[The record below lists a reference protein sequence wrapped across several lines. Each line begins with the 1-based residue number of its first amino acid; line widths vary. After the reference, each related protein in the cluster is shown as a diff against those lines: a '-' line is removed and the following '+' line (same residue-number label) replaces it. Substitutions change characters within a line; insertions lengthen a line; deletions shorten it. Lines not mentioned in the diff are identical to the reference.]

1 MTSFSNLEKLENKTL
16 FHEKLNLINKEKFN
30 DLNLH
35 FEFYFHGIP
44 LSIFSKNSTFLNELK
59 EYFPVS
65 WQKKS
70 ENSIKIYQQDIQIE
84 NKNWDNEASQDCFIS
99 DNGEIAIQRDFVA
112 RKNNDEYQVL
122 LTPTLNDD
130 GFFNFMRW
138 LLPLY
143 LIKNNQFLFHCSSV
157 VNKNGKANLYLGH
170 SGAGKT
176 TICELSSP
184 RKIINDD
191 MNIIEFKDNGILIKT
206 GGIGGAF
213 NTKSEHLEEIFDLQ
227 DIYWLNQS
235 DRNERNILTSSKAYS
250 KLMASFANLNWTSL
264 SEDIIEKL
272 SQASL
277 YLASNLKCYEL
288 SFKKESSCWDIIDP

>member
-1 MTSFSNLEKLENKTL
+1 MTSFSNLETLENKTL
-16 FHEKLNLINKEKFN
+16 FQEKLKLINQEQFN
-30 DLNLH
+30 DLNLS
-35 FEFYFHGIP
+35 FEFSFHGIP
-44 LSIFSKNSTFLNELK
+44 LTLFSKNATFLNQLR

-65 WQKKS
+65 WQKKT

-84 NKNWDNEASQDCFIS
+84 NKSWDNEASQDCFIS
-99 DNGEIAIQRDFVA
+99 DNGEVAIQRDFVA

-122 LTPTLNDD
+122 LTPTLDDD

-143 LIKNNQFLFHCSSV
+143 LIESNQFLFHCSSV

-176 TICELSSP
+176 TICELSKP

-191 MNIIEFKDNGILIKT
+191 MNIIEFKDNKVFIKT

-213 NTKSEHLEEIFDLQ
+213 NTKSEHLEESFELQ
-227 DIYWLNQS
+227 DIYWLKQS
-235 DRNERNILTSSKAYS
+235 NSNERNKLPVSKAYS
-250 KLMASFANLNWTSL
+250 KLMASFANLNWSSL
-264 SEDIIEKL
+264 SESTIEKL
-272 SQASL
+272 SQASSRL
-277 YLASNLKCYEL
+277 SSSQQSYEL
-288 SFKKESSCWDIIDP
+288 SFKKDSSCWDIIDP